1 MDNCRFSVIKK
12 LHKILDSQDYKS
24 SVQWCRDGTAFC
36 LFSPESFHAS
46 DLCKELGVSSLR
58 ELKKTFKSFKFS
70 HNTIETESSGK
81 LQVFKNKYFRQ
92 GKDHLLKFLNI
103 TPASNTM
110 QELRSEMFS
119 PSLFN
124 IKVIEA
130 LKKLSEYFRL
140 IVADLQQGP
149 ILNKKMDRGI
159 IKEKKIIIYE
169 KHDASE
175 YVSEIA
181 KDLRVRGFLVDLTFL
196 YNEFDKFLTLLVYD
210 FVIIDYDLYDIYQT
224 LSSSLRLRKSHVIL
238 TINSH
243 NNKKTKDK
251 SIFILKPYDLEC
263 IVNTVYYMLENK

>member
-1 MDNCRFSVIKK
+1 MENCGFSVIKK

-24 SVQWCRDGTAFC
+24 SVQWCYDGTAFY
-36 LFSPESFHAS
+36 FFNPESFHTS
-46 DLCKELGVSSLR
+46 DLCKELGVSSFR

-81 LQVFKNKYFRQ
+81 LQVFKNRYFRQ
-92 GKDHLLKFLNI
+92 GKDHLLKFLNAI
-103 TPASNTM
+103 PASNTM

-130 LKKLSEYFRL
+130 LKKLTEYFRL
-140 IVADLQQGP
+140 IVADLQQGL
-149 ILNKKMDRGI
+149 ICNKKMDR
-159 IKEKKIIIYE
+159 KEKKILIYE
-169 KHDASE
+169 KQDASG

-181 KDLRVRGFLVDLTFL
+181 KDLRSKGFLVDLTFL
-196 YNEFDKFLTLLVYD
+196 YNEFDKFLTLLIYD
-210 FVIIDYDLYDIYQT
+210 FIIIDYDLYDIYQT

-251 SIFILKPYDLEC
+251 SVFILKPYDSEC
-263 IVNTVYYMLENK
+263 IENMVYYMLENE